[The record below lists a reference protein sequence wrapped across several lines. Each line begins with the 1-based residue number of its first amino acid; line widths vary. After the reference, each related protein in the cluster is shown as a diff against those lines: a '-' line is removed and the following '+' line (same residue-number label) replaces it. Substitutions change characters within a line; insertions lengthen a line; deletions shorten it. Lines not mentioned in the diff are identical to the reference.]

1 MLRVFSL
8 LVAAVTAL
16 FVFTGVTA
24 APALAQGKKLTLVV
38 PGIPPIFASLVAYVA
53 DKQGF
58 FTKYGAAVEV
68 KPSESGTAGARALVS
83 RDVDISLSP
92 SPLIVSQISNAGVDL
107 VGIYGLPNPS
117 YVLASTD
124 PKAGCKDAAGQ
135 AVGVDTVGGAR
146 SNALKEILASCGAK
160 IEDVQ
165 QVTLPSSATQQAM
178 IADRIKF
185 GVLHFDE
192 LPVIEAQGKP
202 VKVVLTLNE
211 VNPNS
216 HFAMFTVR
224 RTDLAER
231 RDNYVRVLAGLIAA
245 ARFMAASENADR
257 FAEIA
262 AGFGRAKDE
271 AKGALKRFVEVDY
284 WPVTHDGL
292 PAAKLEAVIA
302 TAVKTGGILAGKQPV
317 TYERLVDRSI
327 WKDAQGLVAS
337 TH

>member
-1 MLRVFSL
+1 MQRL
-8 LVAAVTAL
+8 LPPVVAALAAIFLLSTS
-16 FVFTGVTA
+16 A
-24 APALAQGKKLTLVV
+24 APSLAQGKKLTLVV
-38 PGIPPIFASLVAYVA
+38 PGIPPIFASLIAYVA
-53 DKQGF
+53 EKQGLF
-58 FTKYGAAVEV
+58 AKYGAPVEV
-68 KPSESGTAGARALVS
+68 KPSESGTAGARALIS

-124 PKAGCKDAAGQ
+124 PKAGCKDVAGQ

-146 SNALKEILASCGAK
+146 SNALKEILATCGGR

-224 RTDLAER
+224 RADLAAQ
-231 RDNYVRVLAGLIAA
+231 RDNYVRALAGLIAA
-245 ARFMAASENADR
+245 ARFMAGPENADR
-257 FAEIA
+257 FADIA
-262 AGFGRAKDE
+262 AGFGRSKEE
-271 AKGALKRFVEVDY
+271 AKGALRRFVEVDY
-284 WPVTHDGL
+284 WPSSHDGL
-292 PAAKLEAVIA
+292 PPAKLEAVIA

-317 TYERLVDRSI
+317 TYDRLVDRSV
-327 WKDAQGLVAS
+327 WKDAQALVAA
-337 TH
+337 TN